1 MQHPESKILSLEEAL
16 QVRNACKVNKQ
27 RVVFT
32 NGCFDI
38 LHKGH
43 AAYLY
48 AARKLGDFLIV
59 GLNSDTSVKLQNKSI
74 SRPLQDES
82 SRALLLASFCFV
94 DAVVLFSEETPHLLI
109 AALLPDILVKGG
121 DYKVEEIVGYKEVVE
136 NGGKVTTLDFIP
148 GYSTSA
154 IENKIIADRCS

>member
-16 QVRNACKVNKQ
+16 QVRNACKEKKLK
-27 RVVFT
+27 VVFT

-48 AARKLGDFLIV
+48 EARNLGDFLLV

-74 SRPLQDES
+74 SRPLQDET
-82 SRALLLASFCFV
+82 SRALLLASFAFV
-94 DAVVLFSEETPHLLI
+94 DAVVLFNEETPFHLI
-109 AALLPDILVKGG
+109 DTLLPDILVKGG
-121 DYKVEEIVGYKEVVE
+121 DYKVEEIVGYNEVVG
-136 NGGKVTTLDFIP
+136 NGGKVVTIDFIP

-154 IENKIIADRCS
+154 IENKIIADRCL